1 MKKRD
6 KSIFEPWRPAENKG
20 LLRQKKCVRKK
31 RWINGKGL
39 TTRPNALYAS
49 MSYFFAPAWQQQV
62 AKCFIFEPKIP
73 MWVTFGGPYDVDI
86 FYGHLVYFT
95 AS

>member
-1 MKKRD
+1 M
-6 KSIFEPWRPAENKG
+6 
-20 LLRQKKCVRKK
+20 RQKKTLDK
-31 RWINGKGL
+31 WKG
-39 TTRPNALYAS
+39 PHNAS
-49 MSYFFAPAWQQQV
+49 ERVIRFHVIFFAPAWQQQV